1 MNIADQLDAVGVGIT
16 HHFVGGLYAK
26 ETRIPAGVTLT
37 QHVHLFDHL
46 SALMQGTASVEVDG
60 ERVTHTAPVLLTIKA
75 GKVHT
80 VKAVTDVVWACLHAT
95 DETDPEQI
103 DAGLIA

>member
-1 MNIADQLDAVGVGIT
+1 MIADQLDRAGVSIT

-37 QHVHLFDHL
+37 QHIHLFDHL
-46 SALMQGTASVEVDG
+46 SALMQGTAIVEVDG
-60 ERVTHTAPVLLTIKA
+60 KRAAHIAPAMLTIKA
-75 GKVHT
+75 GKVHAIT
-80 VKAVTDVVWACLHAT
+80 AVTEVVWACLHTT
-95 DETDPEQI
+95 DETDPDKI